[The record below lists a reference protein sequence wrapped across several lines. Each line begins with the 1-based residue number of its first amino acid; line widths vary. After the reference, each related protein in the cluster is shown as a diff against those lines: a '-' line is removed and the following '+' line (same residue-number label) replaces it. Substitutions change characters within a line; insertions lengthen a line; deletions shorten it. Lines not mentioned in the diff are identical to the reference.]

1 MNDIKKS
8 PTARALALASL
19 EKIEREGKYSNLE
32 IDSTIQK
39 NRLSTEDKALYTRL
53 VYGVTERRLTLDGI
67 ISQYSKIPVNELDGD
82 VKNALRLGIYQL
94 LYTDRIPDHS
104 AVDESVSLVAKNK
117 SGYVNAILRTFI
129 RAGKTYTLPDNEDA
143 RLEFEYSVPRDICKI
158 YKQACGKNAD
168 ECALLLEALN
178 REAQVG
184 IRLNRLK
191 ADENSLPEGGTDAGQ
206 DVFLYPSLTPELRKG
221 IDDGL
226 WFVQDVSSR
235 IAAKALEAKPGEIIA
250 DVCACPGGKSF
261 SIAVD
266 MDNRGTIY
274 SFDLHKNKLSLLEKG
289 AAKLGIDIIRT
300 APRDARVPDPDL
312 IGKCDRVLCDAPCSG
327 LGVIA
332 KKPEIRYKN
341 VADIVKFPQIQ
352 REILSGAAEYVKP
365 GGVLIY
371 STCTLNPAENEEVV
385 KFFLESNPD
394 FTLEGNEYIPDGDR
408 TFMPHH
414 DGCDGF
420 FAARMIRKQQNRL

>member
-1 MNDIKKS
+1 MNKTPKT
-8 PTARALALASL
+8 PAARALALSSL

-39 NRLSTEDKALYTRL
+39 NKLSPEDKALYTRL

-67 ISQYSKIPVNELDGD
+67 ISQYSKIPVTGLDSD

-104 AVDESVSLVAKNK
+104 AVDESVSLVAKAK
-117 SGYVNAILRTFI
+117 SGYVNAVLRSFI
-129 RAGKTYTLPDNEDA
+129 RAGKTYTLPTDEDE

-158 YKQACGKNAD
+158 YKQACDGNAD
-168 ECALLLEALN
+168 ECALLLTALN

-191 ADENSLPEGGTDAGQ
+191 ADESALPEGGTDAGN
-206 DVFLYPSLTPELRKG
+206 DVYLYPSLTPELRCG
-221 IDDGL
+221 IDGGL
-226 WFVQDVSSR
+226 WFVQDISSR
-235 IAAKALEAKPGEIIA
+235 ITTKALEAKPGEVIA

-266 MDNRGTIY
+266 MGNRGTVY

-289 AAKLGIDIIRT
+289 AAKLGIDIIIT

-312 IGKCDRVLCDAPCSG
+312 IGRCDRVLCDAPCSG

-341 VADIVKFPQIQ
+341 IADITKLPQIQ
-352 REILSGAAEYVKP
+352 REILAGASRYVKP

-371 STCTLNPAENEEVV
+371 STCTLNPAENGEVV
-385 KFFLESNPD
+385 KAFLDSNPD
-394 FTLEGNEYIPDGDR
+394 FTLEGNKYIPDGER
-408 TFMPHH
+408 TFMPHR

-420 FAARMIRKQQNRL
+420 FAARMIRK